1 MTTLSNVIDLVSR
14 LQSACTAL
22 GDTGSTDGT
31 LPSLWDSLPTIVV
44 VGGQSSGKS
53 SVLEA
58 VVGRDF
64 LPRGSGI
71 VTKRPLLLRL
81 VKLENG
87 SDREYGVF
95 QHDQDKKYYDFQD
108 IMDEITAETERHLE
122 RVRQTVSKDPINLT
136 VYSPDVPNLT
146 LVDLPGL
153 TKVRIEGQSE
163 RVIRDLEEMV
173 RGFIEKPNVI
183 ILAVTPANADIATSD
198 ALWIAKNVDPAGER
212 TIGVFTKIDIMDK
225 GTDVRDELLGRSV
238 PLRMG
243 WVGVVNRSQKAI
255 NERMSIEKARQ
266 GEMDFFKS
274 SDLYKDLPNV
284 GVKYL
289 TQKLSECLITAV
301 RKELPNIQNVIETGI
316 KQLQTEMDRI
326 GAPAPMTRGGMIH
339 LIMKILRR
347 FEENFTEFVDT
358 GRNGGERILYVFE
371 EGLEEKVNKQPFAK
385 LLEVSNVQRI
395 VDQSDGYQPHLIAP
409 EKGYRKL
416 IEEGVALLKQPTDKT
431 VDEVHGILKQLIIEV
446 ASSDTMTELSK
457 YPFLKGEIVRAA
469 ESKLEKMRDE
479 SRKMCASL
487 VEMEAVYLTARFFRP
502 SNGVVGQSG
511 RDSLPP
517 AITGDE
523 LMDSR
528 PRNLPPEKVHYWDI
542 GKTVSKYLEVVIN
555 QIKATVPKAI
565 VHSQVL
571 RAKHD
576 FLDEYLEQIAGLDLP
591 DLKRLLGEDDAV
603 AVRRRDVANRLALL
617 KKAESEIS
625 MAAI

>member
-1 MTTLSNVIDLVSR
+1 MTTFTNVIDLVSR

-22 GDTGSTDGT
+22 GDTGSTDAT
-31 LPSLWDSLPTIVV
+31 LPSLWDALPTIVV

-81 VKLENG
+81 VRTENNG
-87 SDREYGVF
+87 SQEYGVF
-95 QHDQDKKYYDFQD
+95 QHDPNTKYTVFQE
-108 IMDEITAETERHLE
+108 IMDEITHETERHLQQTH
-122 RVRQTVSKDPINLT
+122 QTVSKDPINLT
-136 VYSPDVPNLT
+136 IYSSEVPNLT

-153 TKVRIEGQSE
+153 TKVRVEGQSE
-163 RVIRDLEEMV
+163 RVIRDLEDMV

-198 ALWIAKNVDPAGER
+198 ALWISKSVDPGADR
-212 TIGVFTKIDIMDK
+212 TIGVFTKIDIMDR

-238 PLRMG
+238 PLKMG

-255 NERMSIEKARQ
+255 NEKLSIEKARES
-266 GEMDFFKS
+266 EMEFFKGS
-274 SDLYKDLPNV
+274 ELYRDLPNV

-316 KQLQTEMDRI
+316 KQLQMELDRI
-326 GAPAPMTRGGMIH
+326 GAPAPLTRGGMIH
-339 LIMKILRR
+339 LIMKIIRK
-347 FEENFTEFVDT
+347 FEQQFMEMVDS
-358 GRNGGERILYVFE
+358 GKNGGERILYVFE
-371 EGLEEKVNKQPFAK
+371 DGLEEKVNKQPFAK
-385 LLEVSNVQRI
+385 LLEVGNVQRI

-416 IEEGVALLKQPTDKT
+416 IEEGVALLKSPAEKT
-431 VDEVHGILKQLIIEV
+431 VDEIHGILKQLLIEV
-446 ASSDTMTELSK
+446 AGGKTLTELDK
-457 YPFLKGEIVRAA
+457 FPFLKGEILRAA
-469 ESKLEKMRDE
+469 EKKLERMRDE
-479 SRKMCASL
+479 SRRMCQTL
-487 VEMEAVYLTARFFRP
+487 VEMESAYLTARFFRP
-502 SNGVVGQSG
+502 SNGVVGQQG

-517 AITGDE
+517 QITGDD
-523 LMDSR
+523 LMESR

-555 QIKATVPKAI
+555 QIKVTVPKAV
-565 VHSQVL
+565 VHAQVL
-571 RAKHD
+571 KAKHD
-576 FLDEYLEQIAGLDLP
+576 FLDEYLEAIAGLDEP
-591 DLKRLLGEDDAV
+591 DLKRLLGEDDAI
-603 AVRRRDVANRLALL
+603 AVRRRDVARRLALL